1 MPDIYQL
8 FLEKFTTFTEIQ
20 KLAIPIIK
28 EGKNCIIS
36 APTGNGKTEAAL
48 LPVLENL
55 GKNREAPGIRAI
67 YVTPLR
73 ALNRDLEKRLV
84 WLCGEM
90 GISMASRHG
99 DTTTT
104 ERSKQASAPPSLMI
118 TTPETLQNLF
128 FSPRLRHSLQNIKT
142 VIIDEAHELYYNKRG
157 AQLAVALERIEEIS
171 GPFQRIGISANIGDP
186 EKVSYFLFGK
196 RPYEIIKVKTPK
208 KLSIKIEM
216 PTIPQRPHPEFAQAF
231 SLDDKSLARIE
242 RISDLINT
250 SGASIVFANT
260 RQAVESLGS
269 KLIYLNRL
277 EGTNSIG
284 IHHSSLDK
292 QERIEIEN
300 TFKEGKLNAI
310 IATSSLE
317 LGIDIG
323 RVDHVIQYGSPKQPD
338 RLIQRIGRGG
348 HREGETSNGHII
360 TSGILESAESA
371 SVASAA
377 QSGILENKN
386 IEDCPYDVM
395 INQITAMI
403 LEHGKIKT
411 EAVKRIFLRTSTFSN
426 LKNEKFEEALKLG
439 EDLHLFKAVEG
450 ELSISSR
457 TRKYFYG
464 NISVIPD
471 SPRFY
476 VKEAVKNRIISTL
489 DEKFVHSYLDQN
501 STFITK
507 GTPWKVI
514 SIEEN
519 TIFVEQSQDLESA
532 IPDWEGEDIPVSYEI
547 ARKTMNLL
555 NYPSEVS
562 DNLDRNT
569 LKALSVFSEQQRENF
584 VFKEE
589 NVIIEEL
596 ENYIIVYLPLGK
608 LANEYLARI
617 ISGLIAT
624 SVHDRAYVKSTPY
637 VILID
642 CRQLMKIPNMQK
654 VFNTLIN
661 IDSETMKSFIEKSE
675 LFRYKFIQIAKLSGI
690 IDKKAAITKNTANRI
705 VEFYK
710 GTLIYEETIRDL
722 EKNYLD
728 SHTVGNFLG
737 KIRKGTITFETR
749 TTESPLTR
757 EILYQALNYREF
769 LSAISPG
776 KEEIA
781 AFEEKF
787 ATKEVVILC
796 TFCSLQF
803 SHKINLSENTKL
815 KCKRC
820 GSTMLSIYEEAYVQ
834 ALKKKQEGKKLSPAD
849 RQAYSNAISET
860 GMISAYGDRAI
871 VALLTYGVGTVTA
884 SRLLRMVRP
893 DKDKFIKDLIEAQK
907 TFIKNSKFWKTAGK

>member
-8 FLEKFTTFTEIQ
+8 FLGKFTTFTEIQ

-48 LPVLENL
+48 LPILENL
-55 GKNREAPGIRAI
+55 GNRREDPGIRAI

-90 GISMASRHG
+90 GITMASRHG
-99 DTTTT
+99 DTPTS
-104 ERSKQASAPPSLMI
+104 ERSKQASSPPSLMI

-128 FSPRLRHSLQNIKT
+128 FSPRLRSSLKNIKT
-142 VIIDEAHELYYNKRG
+142 VIIDEMHELYYNKRG

-171 GPFQRIGISANIGDP
+171 GPFQRIGISATIGDP
-186 EKVSYFLFGK
+186 GKVSSFLFGK
-196 RPYEIIKVKTPK
+196 RQFEIIKVKTPK
-208 KLSIKIEM
+208 KLSIRIEM
-216 PTIPQRPHPEFAQAF
+216 PGIPQRPHPEFVQAF

-242 RISDLINT
+242 RISDLIKT

-338 RLIQRIGRGG
+338 RLIQRMGRGG
-348 HREGETSNGHII
+348 HREGETSKGHII
-360 TSGILESAESA
+360 VSSILEAAESA
-371 SVASAA
+371 SVTIAA
-377 QSGILENKN
+377 ESGILENKN
-386 IEDCPYDVM
+386 IEVCPYDVM
-395 INQITAMI
+395 INQITAMV

-411 EAVKRIFLRTSTFSN
+411 EDIKRILLRTSNFSD
-426 LKNEKFEEALKLG
+426 LKDQKFEEALKLG
-439 EDLHLFKAVEG
+439 EELGLFNSKEG
-450 ELSISSR
+450 VLSVSSR

-471 SPRFY
+471 SPRFF
-476 VKEAVKNRIISTL
+476 VREAIKNRIISTL
-489 DEKFVHSYLDQN
+489 DEKFVHSYLDLN

-514 SIEEN
+514 NIEEN

-532 IPDWEGEDIPVSYEI
+532 IPDWEGEDIPVSQEI
-547 ARKTMNLL
+547 ARKTMGIL
-555 NYPSEVS
+555 NDPSEIS
-562 DNLDRNT
+562 NKLDKNT
-569 LKALSVFSEQQRENF
+569 SKDLRDFSERHRKDFLYE
-584 VFKEE
+584 EE
-589 NVIIEEL
+589 NITIEEL
-596 ENYIIVYLPLGK
+596 EDYVIIYLPLGK
-608 LANEYLARI
+608 LANEYLART
-617 ISGLIAT
+617 ISGLVAA

-675 LFRYKFIQIAKLSGI
+675 LFRYKFIQTAKLSGI
-690 IDKKAAITKNTANRI
+690 IDKKAAITKNVANRI
-705 VEFYK
+705 PEFYK
-710 GTLIYEETIRDL
+710 DTLIYEETMRDL

-728 SHTVGNFLG
+728 SHTVGIFLE
-737 KIRKGTITFETR
+737 KIRKGKITFKTR
-749 TTESPLTR
+749 TSESPLTR
-757 EILYQALNYREF
+757 EILSQALNYREF
-769 LSAISPG
+769 LSAITPG
-776 KEEIA
+776 TEEIK

-787 ATKEVVILC
+787 KAKEVVMLC

-803 SHKINLSENTKL
+803 SHKIDLSNNTKL

-820 GSTMLSIYEEAYVQ
+820 GSPMLSIYEEAYDAV
-834 ALKKKQEGKKLSPAD
+834 LKKKQEGKKLSSAE
-849 RQAYSNAISET
+849 RQAYSNAIAET

-884 SRLLRMVRP
+884 SRLLRMIRP

-907 TFIKNSKFWKTAGK
+907 TFIKNSKFWKTTGK